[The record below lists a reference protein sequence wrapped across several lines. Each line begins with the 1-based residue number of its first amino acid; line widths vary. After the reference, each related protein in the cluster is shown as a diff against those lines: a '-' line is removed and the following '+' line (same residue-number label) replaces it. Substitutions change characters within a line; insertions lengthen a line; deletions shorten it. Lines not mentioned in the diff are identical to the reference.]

1 MLDKEEI
8 LNIIGTE
15 LTNSDY
21 STWNGT
27 VTADLELSLEYY
39 LGKPNGT
46 EVDGRSQIVSTD
58 VADAIE
64 WIMPQIMK
72 SFTQNNEVVIFDP
85 VHEGDEKQA
94 ELESEYVYEVLMK
107 QNDGFIVLHQF
118 VKDALMQRNGIIKC
132 YYAKHT
138 HTKFAD
144 YSGIT
149 EEQLNMLLANDGVEL
164 RSNDESIDQ
173 NLTQQKH
180 QGIQMQIQQM
190 EQKAQQAMQSGQ
202 QIPPEMIEQFQSK
215 MTELHQELEI
225 PVMVYDVG
233 VSASRIRGQIYVD
246 PVPPEEFRLNSGH
259 NSINLENKTKRQR
272 FGGTC
277 LITCTFRII
286 SAT

>member
-8 LNIIGTE
+8 LNIIGNE

-46 EVDGRSQIVSTD
+46 EIEGRSQIVSTD

-118 VKDALMQRNGIIKC
+118 VKDALMQRNGIRK
-132 YYAKHT
+132 K
-138 HTKFAD
+138 
-144 YSGIT
+144 
-149 EEQLNMLLANDGVEL
+149 V
-164 RSNDESIDQ
+164 
-173 NLTQQKH
+173 
-180 QGIQMQIQQM
+180 
-190 EQKAQQAMQSGQ
+190 
-202 QIPPEMIEQFQSK
+202 
-215 MTELHQELEI
+215 
-225 PVMVYDVG
+225 
-233 VSASRIRGQIYVD
+233 
-246 PVPPEEFRLNSGH
+246 
-259 NSINLENKTKRQR
+259 
-272 FGGTC
+272 
-277 LITCTFRII
+277 
-286 SAT
+286 